1 MRKLIMWNVMTLDG
15 CFEGEKNWD
24 LDFHN
29 LVWGSELKQL
39 SFEQL
44 KAADMLVFGD
54 VTYDGMAKH
63 WPTAEGKV
71 ADLMNNIKKV
81 VCSKTRETAD
91 WSNAVIV
98 KDAVSEIRK
107 LKNEGDR
114 AMFVFGSAILSQSL
128 MNAGLFDE
136 IRLCVAPVILGKGRR
151 LFSEKTQK
159 QNLKLAQSQ
168 TLPNGG
174 VILKYVLSGLP
185 SRHREKR

>member
-1 MRKLIMWNVMTLDG
+1 MRKLIMWNAITLDG

-29 LVWGSELKQL
+29 LVWGSELEQL
-39 SFEQL
+39 SIEQL

-54 VTYDGMAKH
+54 VTYDGMAKY
-63 WPTAEGKV
+63 WLTAKGKI

-81 VCSKTRETAD
+81 VCSKTREKAD
-91 WSNAVIV
+91 WNNTVIV
-98 KDAVSEIRK
+98 RDAVSEIRK
-107 LKNEGDR
+107 LKNGGDR
-114 AMFVFGSAILSQSL
+114 PMFVFGSAILSQSL

-136 IRLCVAPVILGKGRR
+136 IRLCVAPVILGKGRW
-151 LFSEKTQK
+151 LFSEETQK

-174 VILKYVLSGLP
+174 VILRYEVIKD
-185 SRHREKR
+185 